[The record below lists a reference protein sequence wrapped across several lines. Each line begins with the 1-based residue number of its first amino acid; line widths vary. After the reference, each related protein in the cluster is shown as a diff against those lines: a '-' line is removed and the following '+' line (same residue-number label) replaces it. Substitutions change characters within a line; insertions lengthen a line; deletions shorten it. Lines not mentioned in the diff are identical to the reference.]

1 MVIKVLFRSKLG
13 MKVLRLT
20 KNRTVK
26 NSAWIISERIV
37 SIGLNTIVTILAA
50 RHLGAENYG
59 IISYGASFV
68 TLFLGV
74 MRLGLDAIIVNELI
88 KHKDKQGEIL
98 GTSVR
103 LRLISGFM
111 SIMMISILIFVLNH
125 NSALIQAV
133 AAAQAIML
141 IFQAFYILDYWFQA
155 RLESK
160 YVSIA
165 KVFASVFIFMYSLYL
180 LISGRGV
187 LWFAFSLSISSLV
200 ISFML
205 LYFYKK
211 NEGQDL
217 TFSTET
223 ARYLLGK
230 SHHFIIANIIVSVYL
245 QIDKIMIVNLLGNV
259 QLGIYSAAYT
269 ICVAWGFLQEAIITS
284 IRPSIFHAKQYSE
297 DAYLKKLKQLYF
309 ILFWV
314 SVFISAII
322 SISAP
327 LLINVL
333 FGIEYKD
340 AAFVTSVMVWF
351 MPLSTLGS
359 ARNVWLVSEDNGKYT
374 KYFLTYGVVV
384 NVALNLLWLPSKGIA
399 GAAVATIIT
408 EIVTL
413 FLAPLLYKSTRRHN
427 RIVIDAILHRL

>member
-1 MVIKVLFRSKLG
+1 
-13 MKVLRLT
+13 
-20 KNRTVK
+20 
-26 NSAWIISERIV
+26 
-37 SIGLNTIVTILAA
+37 
-50 RHLGAENYG
+50 
-59 IISYGASFV
+59 
-68 TLFLGV
+68 

-88 KHKDKQGEIL
+88 KNKDKQGEIL

-103 LRLISGFM
+103 LRLISGLI
-111 SIMMISILIFVLNH
+111 SILMISILILVLNH
-125 NSALIQAV
+125 NSTLIQAV
-133 AAAQAIML
+133 AAAQGIML

-165 KVFASVFIFMYSLYL
+165 KVLASVFIFMYSLYL
-180 LISGRGV
+180 LMSGRGV

-205 LYFYKK
+205 LYFYRK
-211 NEGQDL
+211 NEGQSL
-217 TFSTET
+217 TFSIET
-223 ARYLLGK
+223 AKYLLGK
-230 SHHFIIANIIVSVYL
+230 SHHFIIASIIVSVYL

-314 SVFISAII
+314 SVLISMII
-322 SISAP
+322 SILAP

-340 AAFVTSVMVWF
+340 AAFVTSIMVWF

-374 KYFLTYGVVV
+374 KYFLIYGVVV
-384 NVALNLLWLPSKGIA
+384 NVVLNLLWLPSEGIA
-399 GAAVATIIT
+399 GAAVATVIT
-408 EIVTL
+408 EVVTL
-413 FLAPLLYKSTRRHN
+413 FLAPLLYKTTRRHN
-427 RIVIDAILHRL
+427 RIVIDAILHRM